1 MQGGDAVPL
10 TLQDIVEQ
18 TRAAGLEISETEVRS
33 YVSENWVFAE
43 VQEDTYYFDEAD
55 AARVKLIVELKR
67 DMAVNDEAVPVIL
80 NLLDQLYGMREV
92 LEDIGLAVERLPPS
106 LRRELEDCLAR
117 VPGKS

>member
-1 MQGGDAVPL
+1 MPV
-10 TLQDIVEQ
+10 TLQEIVEQ
-18 TRAAGLEISETEVRS
+18 TRAAGLEASESEVRS
-33 YVSENWVFAE
+33 YVTESWVLAE
-43 VQEDTYYFDEAD
+43 VRDDTYYFDEAD
-55 AARVKLIVELKR
+55 AARVKLILELKR

-92 LEDIGLAVERLPPS
+92 LEDIALAVERLPPS